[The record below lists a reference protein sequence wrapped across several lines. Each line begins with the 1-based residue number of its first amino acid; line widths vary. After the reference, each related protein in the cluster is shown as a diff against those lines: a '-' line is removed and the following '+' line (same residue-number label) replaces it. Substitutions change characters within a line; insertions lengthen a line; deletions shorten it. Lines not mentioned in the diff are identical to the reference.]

1 LRNLIEHELGRRIA
15 TMLRRELNE
24 WKRKMKETSPE
35 INKHDTTTMEPVAR
49 FLKSYAVFIDDHGKE
64 DKFFDLV
71 DERNLILDKENE
83 ILVSNI
89 QILNILIFA
98 QEDDKIG
105 FGVQERERAGLHAG
119 NDSRILNNDY
129 TRLILIV
136 TVVVI
141 IGVSSYALYK
151 IYLIRRKSNQSKL
164 KK

>member
-1 LRNLIEHELGRRIA
+1 
-15 TMLRRELNE
+15 
-24 WKRKMKETSPE
+24 MK
-35 INKHDTTTMEPVAR
+35 IFFA
-49 FLKSYAVFIDDHGKE
+49 KSIVLVFVSFTI
-64 DKFFDLV
+64 
-71 DERNLILDKENE
+71 IL
-83 ILVSNI
+83 LSNI
-89 QILNILIFA
+89 QILSIPIFA
-98 QEDDKIG
+98 QEDDKKGFGVQERERAGLHAGNDSRTNDDKKG

>member
-1 LRNLIEHELGRRIA
+1 
-15 TMLRRELNE
+15 
-24 WKRKMKETSPE
+24 MK
-35 INKHDTTTMEPVAR
+35 IFFA
-49 FLKSYAVFIDDHGKE
+49 KSIVLVFVSFTI
-64 DKFFDLV
+64 
-71 DERNLILDKENE
+71 IL
-83 ILVSNI
+83 LSNI
-89 QILNILIFA
+89 QIPNIPIFA
-98 QEDDKIG
+98 QEDDKTGFGVQERERAGLHAGNDSRTNDEKRG

>member
-1 LRNLIEHELGRRIA
+1 
-15 TMLRRELNE
+15 
-24 WKRKMKETSPE
+24 MK
-35 INKHDTTTMEPVAR
+35 IFFA
-49 FLKSYAVFIDDHGKE
+49 KSIVLVFVSFTI
-64 DKFFDLV
+64 
-71 DERNLILDKENE
+71 IL
-83 ILVSNI
+83 LSNI
-89 QILNILIFA
+89 QILSIPIFA
-98 QEDDKIG
+98 QEDEKRG

>member
-1 LRNLIEHELGRRIA
+1 
-15 TMLRRELNE
+15 
-24 WKRKMKETSPE
+24 MK
-35 INKHDTTTMEPVAR
+35 IFFA
-49 FLKSYAVFIDDHGKE
+49 KSIVLVFVSFTI
-64 DKFFDLV
+64 
-71 DERNLILDKENE
+71 IL
-83 ILVSNI
+83 LSNI
-89 QILNILIFA
+89 QILSIPIFA
-98 QEDDKIG
+98 QEDDKKGFGVQERERAGLHAGNDSRPNDDKKGFGVQERERAGLHAGNDSRPNDDKKG

>member
-1 LRNLIEHELGRRIA
+1 
-15 TMLRRELNE
+15 
-24 WKRKMKETSPE
+24 MK
-35 INKHDTTTMEPVAR
+35 IFFA
-49 FLKSYAVFIDDHGKE
+49 KSIVLVFVYFTI
-64 DKFFDLV
+64 
-71 DERNLILDKENE
+71 IL
-83 ILVSNI
+83 LSNI
-89 QILNILIFA
+89 QILNIPIFP
-98 QEDDKIG
+98 QEDDKKG

>member
-1 LRNLIEHELGRRIA
+1 
-15 TMLRRELNE
+15 
-24 WKRKMKETSPE
+24 MK
-35 INKHDTTTMEPVAR
+35 IFFA
-49 FLKSYAVFIDDHGKE
+49 KSIVLVFVSFTI
-64 DKFFDLV
+64 
-71 DERNLILDKENE
+71 IL
-83 ILVSNI
+83 LSNI
-89 QILNILIFA
+89 QILSIPIFA
-98 QEDDKIG
+98 QEDEKRGFGVQERERAGLHAGNDSRTDDEKRG

>member
-1 LRNLIEHELGRRIA
+1 
-15 TMLRRELNE
+15 
-24 WKRKMKETSPE
+24 MK
-35 INKHDTTTMEPVAR
+35 IFFA
-49 FLKSYAVFIDDHGKE
+49 KSVVLVFVSFTI
-64 DKFFDLV
+64 
-71 DERNLILDKENE
+71 IL
-83 ILVSNI
+83 LSNI
-89 QILNILIFA
+89 QILSIPIFA
-98 QEDDKIG
+98 QEDEKRGFGVQERERAGLHAGNDSRTDDEKRG

-151 IYLIRRKSNQSKL
+151 IYLIRKKSNQSKL

>member
-1 LRNLIEHELGRRIA
+1 
-15 TMLRRELNE
+15 
-24 WKRKMKETSPE
+24 MK
-35 INKHDTTTMEPVAR
+35 IFFA
-49 FLKSYAVFIDDHGKE
+49 KSIVLVFVSFTI
-64 DKFFDLV
+64 
-71 DERNLILDKENE
+71 IL
-83 ILVSNI
+83 LSNI
-89 QILNILIFA
+89 QILIIPTFA

-105 FGVQERERAGLHAG
+105 FGVQEKERAALHAGNDSRTDDDKIGFGVQEKERAALHAGNDSRTDDDKIGFGVQEKERAALHAG

>member
-1 LRNLIEHELGRRIA
+1 
-15 TMLRRELNE
+15 
-24 WKRKMKETSPE
+24 MK
-35 INKHDTTTMEPVAR
+35 IFFA
-49 FLKSYAVFIDDHGKE
+49 KSVVLVFVSFPI
-64 DKFFDLV
+64 
-71 DERNLILDKENE
+71 IL
-83 ILVSNI
+83 LSNI
-89 QILNILIFA
+89 QILSIPIFA
-98 QEDDKIG
+98 QEDDKKG
-105 FGVQERERAGLHAG
+105 LRVQERERAGLHAGNDSRTDDEKRGLGVQERERAGLHAG

>member
-1 LRNLIEHELGRRIA
+1 
-15 TMLRRELNE
+15 
-24 WKRKMKETSPE
+24 MK
-35 INKHDTTTMEPVAR
+35 IFFA
-49 FLKSYAVFIDDHGKE
+49 KSVVLVFVSFTI
-64 DKFFDLV
+64 
-71 DERNLILDKENE
+71 IL
-83 ILVSNI
+83 LSNI
-89 QILNILIFA
+89 QILSIPIFA
-98 QEDDKIG
+98 QEDEKRGFGVQERERAGLHAGNDSRTDDEKRG

-141 IGVSSYALYK
+141 IAVSSYALYK

>member
-1 LRNLIEHELGRRIA
+1 
-15 TMLRRELNE
+15 
-24 WKRKMKETSPE
+24 MK
-35 INKHDTTTMEPVAR
+35 IFFA
-49 FLKSYAVFIDDHGKE
+49 KSVVLVFVSFTI
-64 DKFFDLV
+64 
-71 DERNLILDKENE
+71 IL
-83 ILVSNI
+83 LSNI
-89 QILNILIFA
+89 QILSIPIFA
-98 QEDDKIG
+98 QEDEKRGFGVQERERAGLHAGNDSRTDDEKRG

>member
-1 LRNLIEHELGRRIA
+1 
-15 TMLRRELNE
+15 
-24 WKRKMKETSPE
+24 MK
-35 INKHDTTTMEPVAR
+35 IFFA
-49 FLKSYAVFIDDHGKE
+49 KSVVLVFVSFTI
-64 DKFFDLV
+64 
-71 DERNLILDKENE
+71 IL
-83 ILVSNI
+83 LSNI
-89 QILNILIFA
+89 QILSIPIFA
-98 QEDDKIG
+98 QEDDKIGFGVQERERAGLHAGNDSRTDDDKIG

>member
-1 LRNLIEHELGRRIA
+1 
-15 TMLRRELNE
+15 
-24 WKRKMKETSPE
+24 MK
-35 INKHDTTTMEPVAR
+35 IFFA
-49 FLKSYAVFIDDHGKE
+49 KSIVL
-64 DKFFDLV
+64 FFV
-71 DERNLILDKENE
+71 SFTIIL
-83 ILVSNI
+83 LSNI
-89 QILNILIFA
+89 QIFSIPIFP
-98 QEDDKIG
+98 QEDDKRG

-151 IYLIRRKSNQSKL
+151 IYLIRKKSNQSKL

>member
-1 LRNLIEHELGRRIA
+1 
-15 TMLRRELNE
+15 
-24 WKRKMKETSPE
+24 MK
-35 INKHDTTTMEPVAR
+35 IFFA
-49 FLKSYAVFIDDHGKE
+49 KSVVLVFVSFTI
-64 DKFFDLV
+64 
-71 DERNLILDKENE
+71 IL
-83 ILVSNI
+83 LSNI
-89 QILNILIFA
+89 QILSIPIFA
-98 QEDDKIG
+98 QEDEKRG

-119 NDSRILNNDY
+119 NDSRILNDY

>member
-1 LRNLIEHELGRRIA
+1 
-15 TMLRRELNE
+15 
-24 WKRKMKETSPE
+24 MK
-35 INKHDTTTMEPVAR
+35 IFFA
-49 FLKSYAVFIDDHGKE
+49 KSIVLFFIS
-64 DKFFDLV
+64 FTI
-71 DERNLILDKENE
+71 IL
-83 ILVSNI
+83 LSNI
-89 QILNILIFA
+89 QIFSIPIFP
-98 QEDDKIG
+98 QEDDKRGFGVQERERAGLHAGNDSRADDDKRG

-151 IYLIRRKSNQSKL
+151 IYLIRKKSNQSKL